1 VVSQTSSS
9 YDGEQERAWGPA
21 EPAAQRGDQLAAGYQ
36 VVVHMRR
43 GHRLDVYDLWSLER
57 GARCVGKTLRP
68 ERAGDEVAAARL
80 RTEGML
86 LETLTHPHLV
96 RGYETV
102 LTSERP
108 RPLVVIETL
117 PGRTVSHL
125 LGEHGRL
132 SAGDAAMLGVQL
144 CSVLGYLHRH
154 EWVHLD
160 VKPANVVELAGRA
173 VLLDLSMACRRGERS
188 TGGTFDYLSP
198 EQARG
203 DPVSEAADVW
213 GLGIT
218 LHEVVSGA
226 TPWSRHSHRRR
237 GSADTRRYPQ
247 LEERVPPLRR
257 RRRLPPALSEL
268 VHDCLDPSPTARPTI
283 DEITER
289 LVAMTGVD
297 PRTAER

>member
-1 VVSQTSSS
+1 VAGEPSSS
-9 YDGEQERAWGPA
+9 YEGELERAWGPA
-21 EPAAQRGDQLAAGYQ
+21 EPAAQRGDQLAAGYE
-36 VVVHMRR
+36 VVNHLRR
-43 GHRLDVYDLWSLER
+43 GHRLDVYDLWSVER
-57 GARCVGKTLRP
+57 SARCVGKTLRP
-68 ERAGDEVAAARL
+68 ERTGDEVAAGRL

-117 PGRTVSHL
+117 PGRTVSYL

-132 SAGDAAMLGVQL
+132 GAGDAAMLGAQL

-173 VLLDLSMACRRGERS
+173 VLLDLSMACRPGERS

-218 LHEVVSGA
+218 LYEVVSGR
-226 TPWSRHSHRRR
+226 TPWARHSHRNR
-237 GSADTRRYPQ
+237 GSDGTRRYPQ
-247 LEERVPPLRR
+247 LEERVPPLRAR
-257 RRRLPPALSEL
+257 WRLPAALSGL
-268 VHDCLDPSPTARPTI
+268 VHDCLDPTPTARPTVG
-283 DEITER
+283 ELSQR
-289 LVAMTGVD
+289 LMAISGVD

>member
-1 VVSQTSSS
+1 MVGDPSSS
-9 YDGEQERAWGPA
+9 YDGERERTWGPA
-21 EPAAQRGDQLAAGYQ
+21 EPAAQRDDQLAIGYE
-36 VVVHMRR
+36 VVNHLRR
-43 GHRLDVYDLWSLER
+43 GHRLDVYDLWSVER
-57 GARCVGKTLRP
+57 RARCVGKTLRP
-68 ERAGDEVAAARL
+68 ERAGDEVAAERL

-117 PGRTVSHL
+117 PGRTVSYL

-132 SAGDAAMLGVQL
+132 GAGDAAMLGVQL
-144 CSVLGYLHRH
+144 CSVLSYLHRH

-173 VLLDLSMACRRGERS
+173 VLLDLSMACRLGERS

-213 GLGIT
+213 GLGVT
-218 LHEVVSGA
+218 LYEVISGA
-226 TPWSRHSHRRR
+226 TPWARHSHRKR
-237 GSADTRRYPQ
+237 GSDGTRRYPQ
-247 LEERVPPLRR
+247 LEEPVPPLRA
-257 RRRLPPALSEL
+257 RRRLPAALSGL
-268 VHDCLDPSPTARPTI
+268 VHDCLDPTPTARPTVG
-283 DEITER
+283 ELSQR
-289 LVAMTGVD
+289 LVAISGVD